1 MMFGPDDLC
10 ESKKDIMKEI
20 SFVLIGVKKKLFNLC
35 FY

>member
-1 MMFGPDDLC
+1 MLFGPDDLR
-10 ESKKDIMKEI
+10 ESKKDIMKKV